1 LFHFLYIYDYNKQ
14 IQNQSKVI
22 KNSHFN
28 QLQLYTVYT
37 NKLVLAIVSEV
48 LSMTTN
54 EKFCVH
60 HYTSSNYSTVKAQ
73 YNEEMIDTL

>member
-1 LFHFLYIYDYNKQ
+1 
-14 IQNQSKVI
+14 
-22 KNSHFN
+22 
-28 QLQLYTVYT
+28 LQLYTVYT